1 MSIKKK
7 ITLLSLIIAIL
18 SSCSVTKFV
27 PDGQYLLN
35 EVKISSDEKDANISG
50 FNSYIQQIPN
60 ARWFSSLRVPLYT
73 YDLSGRDSTRWNNKF
88 LRKIGEAPVIF
99 NQVSAD
105 KSSNDLTQ
113 ALQNMGYMGA
123 YVDLEREVK
132 GKKLNLTYKL
142 HPGKPYYIKSYKN
155 DIPDLKIAGFLEKW
169 ESNRKSE
176 EGKVFNVN
184 ELNQIRQDISSYLLD
199 IGYYKINKEFITF
212 TADTVRNTHQVDLTM
227 HLNLNAKED
236 SIGVNKQYRV
246 DKVQVVTDY
255 NSAQNENGAD
265 LSSYDSLTYNK
276 IQYYYK
282 NFKPLRIKIIA
293 ANNHL
298 KPGNLYKESDVQST
312 YNDFGR
318 LHAIKYTNIKFNEKQ
333 AADSSKLDCFITVT
347 PAKPQSFTAELEGTN
362 TAGDLGAAA
371 TVGYQHKNL
380 FKGSELFSFKV
391 RGAYEAITGLEGYS
405 NSDYKEWGAEA
416 SLNFPRFMFPFLK
429 SSFLNNVK
437 ATSEVRLQLNSQIR
451 PEFSRVVASAG
462 WSYKWNKRQQKSQH
476 KIDLIDINYVYMP
489 RISEKFKEEY
499 LDTVTKQNAILKY
512 NYENLLIMRMGY
524 SYTYN
529 SLGGST
535 TSVGNNAYSVRLNVE
550 SGGNLLY
557 GLSKLF
563 NGQTDSEGRYTVA
576 NIAYAQYLKGDF
588 DYAKSFV
595 IDPRNSIVAH
605 FGVGVAYPYGN
616 SNILP
621 FEKRYFSGGANSVRG
636 WSVRTLGPGSY
647 AGKDSNIDFINQSGD
662 VKLDMNLEYRSHMFW
677 KLEGAL
683 FVDAGNIWTL
693 RNYADQP
700 GGQLRL
706 DKFYKQI
713 AMAYGAGL
721 RFNFDYFILRFDGGM
736 KAVNPEF
743 ESGKYRY
750 PIFHPNFSRDF
761 AFHFAVG
768 YPF

>member
-7 ITLLSLIIAIL
+7 ITLIGVVIAVL

-35 EVKISSDEKDANISG
+35 EVKVTSDDKDANVSG
-50 FNSYIQQIPN
+50 INSYIQQIPN
-60 ARWFSSLRVPLYT
+60 ARWFSSLRVPLHT
-73 YDLSGRDSTRWNNKF
+73 YSLSGRDSTRWNNKF
-88 LRKIGEAPVIF
+88 LRKLGEAPVIF
-99 NQVSAD
+99 SQISAD
-105 KSSNDLTQ
+105 KSCNDLTQ

-123 YVDLEREVK
+123 YVDLKKETK

-142 HPGKPYYIKSYKN
+142 HPGKPYYIKSYTK
-155 DIPDLKIAGFLEKW
+155 DIPDPDMARFLEKW
-169 ESNRKSE
+169 ESKRKPE
-176 EGKVFNVN
+176 AGKIFNVN

-212 TADTVRNTHQVDLTM
+212 TADTVRDTHQVDLTM

-236 SIGVNKQYRV
+236 SIGVNHQYRI
-246 DKVQVVTDY
+246 DKVHVVTDY
-255 NSAQNENGAD
+255 NNLQYEDVTD
-265 LSSYDSLTYNK
+265 LSKYDSLTYRK
-276 IQYYYK
+276 INYYYK
-282 NFKPLRIKIIA
+282 HHRPIRTKIIA
-293 ANNHL
+293 DNSHL
-298 KPGNLYKESDVQST
+298 IPGSLYKETDVQNT
-312 YNDFGR
+312 YNDLGR
-318 LHAIKYTNIKFNEKQ
+318 LHAIKYTNIRFNEKQ
-333 AADSSKLDCFITVT
+333 VADSSKVDCYITVT
-347 PAKPQSFTAELEGTN
+347 PAKPQSFSAEIEGTN

-371 TVGYQHKNL
+371 TVGYQHKNI
-380 FKGSELFSFKV
+380 FKGSELFTFKV

-405 NSDYKEWGAEA
+405 NSDYKEWGAE
-416 SLNFPRFMFPFLK
+416 SSINFPRFMFPFLK
-429 SSFLNNVK
+429 SSFRNNVK

-462 WSYKWNKRQQKSQH
+462 WSYKWNKKQQKSQH
-476 KIDLIDINYVYMP
+476 KIDVIDINYVYMP
-489 RISEKFKEEY
+489 RISQKFKEEY

-524 SYTYN
+524 SYTFN

-535 TSVGNNAYSVRLNVE
+535 MGVNNNAYSVRLNVE

-557 GLSKLF
+557 GISKLLK
-563 NGQTDSEGRYTVA
+563 GQTDTEGRYTVA
-576 NIAYAQYLKGDF
+576 NIAYAQYVKGDF

-595 IDPRNSIVAH
+595 IDRRNSIVGH
-605 FGVGVAYPYGN
+605 FGLGIAYPYGN

-647 AGKDSNIDFINQSGD
+647 AGKNSSIDFINQSGD
-662 VKLDMNLEYRSHMFW
+662 MKLDMNLEYRSHMFW

-693 RNYADQP
+693 RNYTDQP
-700 GGQLRL
+700 GGQFRL

-713 AMAYGAGL
+713 AMAYGVGL

-736 KAVNPEF
+736 KAINPEF
-743 ESGKYRY
+743 ESGKNRY
-750 PIFHPNFSRDF
+750 PLLHPDFGRDF